1 MIFQNDFTIL
11 YVEDDKNLREIY
23 VQFLKLYFK
32 NVYEAC
38 DGEEAL
44 EKYSLYKPNIAI
56 LDINI
61 PKINGLKVAKK
72 IREDNDD
79 IILIMLT
86 AYSDT
91 EKLLDAI
98 ELNLTKYL
106 IKPIKTFELED
117 ILSESISKL
126 HTLKKSRNII
136 SLNCNFQWDKETK
149 QLYSKEHHQ
158 IKLTK
163 KEYLL
168 IKLFCENKHK
178 IFSNEDILNCIW
190 EDEDDT
196 FNPNKLRIL
205 FSKLKTK
212 LSCNLF
218 DSIYNVGYKLKGN
231 F

>member
-1 MIFQNDFTIL
+1 MISNNFSIL
-11 YVEDDKNLREIY
+11 YVEDDLLLRDKY
-23 VQFLKLYFK
+23 VKLFQLYFK
-32 NVYEAC
+32 NVYEATN
-38 DGEEAL
+38 GEEAL
-44 EKYSLYKPNIAI
+44 ELYSLYKPEIAI

-72 IREDNDD
+72 IREENEN

-106 IKPIKTFELED
+106 IKPIKTFELEE
-117 ILSESISKL
+117 ILTETITKLKNKQKSE
-126 HTLKKSRNII
+126 NILP
-136 SLNCNFQWDKETK
+136 LNCGFQWYKDTQ
-149 QLYSKEHHQ
+149 QLYTKNHEQ

-163 KEYLL
+163 KESLL
-168 IKLFCENKHK
+168 IELFCQNKQK
-178 IFSNEDILNCIW
+178 IFSNEDILNYVW
-190 EDEDDT
+190 ENEQDNY
-196 FNPNKLRIL
+196 NPNKLRII

-212 LSCNLF
+212 LSCNIF

>member
-1 MIFQNDFTIL
+1 MTPNNFSIL
-11 YVEDDKNLREIY
+11 YVEDDLILKDKY
-23 VQFLKLYFK
+23 VKLLKLYFK
-32 NVYEAC
+32 NVYQATN
-38 DGEEAL
+38 GEEAL
-44 EKYSLYKPNIAI
+44 EQYSHYKPDIAI

-72 IREDNDD
+72 MREKDEN

-106 IKPIKTFELED
+106 IKPIKTFELEE
-117 ILSESISKL
+117 ILEETIIKLKNKQKSE
-126 HTLKKSRNII
+126 NIL
-136 SLNCNFQWDKETK
+136 SLNCGFQWCNNTK
-149 QLYSKEHHQ
+149 QLYSKNHQQ

-163 KEYLL
+163 KERLL
-168 IKLFCENKHK
+168 IELFCQNKQK
-178 IFSNEDILNCIW
+178 IFSNEDILNYVW
-190 EDEDDT
+190 ENEQDDY
-196 FNPNKLRIL
+196 NPNKLRII

-212 LSCNLF
+212 LSCNIF